1 MELCERHS
9 LQVRPAS
16 NPRLTAFRL
25 LTRLSSLCA
34 GSIAIFSLY
43 GHLFQTQL
51 QYDQYQINAIS
62 IASGLG
68 QYLPVPLFG
77 ILVDRQSPR
86 LVSII
91 SALLFAFGYT
101 LAAFVYRSGPA
112 SQGGLPVPLM
122 VLAFVSIGM
131 GTCSM
136 YLAATAACVKNF
148 GRGRHRGLALAL
160 PIASFGL
167 SGIWESQVGSFFF
180 QQEDPDGTRGDVDIF
195 GFFCFLAVL
204 LFSVGVI
211 GAFLQKVVDEDEI
224 IAEAVDDLERSGLLG
239 DDGEF
244 HARSVLYDART
255 TDGYGTMTAEGREG
269 STLSPPSDAID
280 RDSGKRVHKI
290 LEKIQLLNGETRLF
304 ISDPTMWFLA
314 LGFFLLS
321 GPVETYINNLATLLI
336 TLYPPHTAIPKINGA
351 TTHVAF
357 LSLASALGRLGF
369 GSLSDVVAPRS
380 STRSLSD
387 SSASIS
393 ERPRITISRVTL
405 LLGTNVCLILGFL
418 LLLTLPSPYP
428 PPPMALAATTFL
440 GLANG
445 GSFSLIP
452 IIVSTIWGVSNFAT
466 NFGIVVTMPALG
478 ATIWSALYSVEYQHH
493 AGPDGMCYGK
503 ECYAGVGIGIL
514 GAALASAASW
524 AWAKWGKGGWAER
537 GVLV

>member
-1 MELCERHS
+1 MLNVFH
-9 LQVRPAS
+9 
-16 NPRLTAFRL
+16 L
-25 LTRLSSLCA
+25 LTCISSLCA
-34 GSIAIFSLY
+34 GSITIFSLY
-43 GHLFQTQL
+43 GHLFQTHL

-68 QYLPVPLFG
+68 QYLPVPFFG
-77 ILVDRQSPR
+77 IIVDRQSPR
-86 LVSII
+86 LISLV

-112 SQGGLPVPLM
+112 SQGGWPVPLM

-167 SGIWESQVGSFFF
+167 SGIWESQVGTYFFS
-180 QQEDPDGTRGDVDIF
+180 QDDPDGSRGDVDMF
-195 GFFCFLAVL
+195 GFFLFLAIL
-204 LFSVGVI
+204 LLSVGIV
-211 GAFLQKVVDEDEI
+211 GAFLQRVVDEDEL
-224 IAEAVDDLERSGLLG
+224 IAEAVDDLERSGLLS
-239 DDGEF
+239 DDGDF
-244 HARSVLYDART
+244 PPRAILYDAQLAE
-255 TDGYGTMTAEGREG
+255 GYGTMTAEEHEEPP
-269 STLSPPSDAID
+269 LSRSSSEAGHG
-280 RDSGKRVHKI
+280 SGKKVDQM
-290 LEKIQLLNGETRLF
+290 LEKIRLLNSETRLF

-321 GPVETYINNLATLLI
+321 GPVETYINNLGTLLV
-336 TLYPPHTAIPKINGA
+336 TLYPPHTAIPKANGVS
-351 TTHVAF
+351 THVAF

-369 GSLSDVVAPRS
+369 GSLSDIVAPRS
-380 STRSLSD
+380 STSSPSD
-387 SSASIS
+387 PSASADGHS
-393 ERPRITISRVTL
+393 RITISRVTL
-405 LLGTNVCLILGFL
+405 LLGTNVCLVLGFL
-418 LLLTLPSPYP
+418 LLLTMPSPSP
-428 PPPMALAATTFL
+428 PPFMALSATSFL

-445 GSFSLIP
+445 GSFALIP
-452 IIVSTIWGVSNFAT
+452 IIISTIWGVPNFAT

-478 ATIWSALYSVEYQHH
+478 ATIWSALYSFEYQHH
-493 AGPDGMCYGK
+493 AGADGLCYGK
-503 ECYAGVGIGIL
+503 ECYVGVGVGIV